1 MSTKQL
7 ETKKRYPFQSMPP
20 SETAAGWSKVIA
32 AGFLRKAS
40 VAIAIANTP
49 QSSPPDC
56 LLISTNSVDIEVG
69 KRFKIMLLVVESSV

>member
-1 MSTKQL
+1 M
-7 ETKKRYPFQSMPP
+7 
-20 SETAAGWSKVIA
+20 AGWSKVIA
-32 AGFLRKAS
+32 AGFLRKTRA

-56 LLISTNSVDIEVG
+56 LLISTNSVDVEVG